1 MPIDH
6 GRSGEVKVCSFEEIG
21 GLVMA
26 MFDDECEGEAGCE
39 EEEEGEEGE
48 EDGCAPAVGGEV
60 VRVAGG
66 GGGGGEQR
74 GLFCHRKVTAV
85 GERSHGDVDY
95 TFMPSGGETEIADG
109 GELQTLSDRINRRSV
124 TDDARPPPPSQ
135 PPRPVHPPHA
145 PLPLPPR
152 PPPPPVSHSS
162 TRQAG

>member
-66 GGGGGEQR
+66 GGGGGGGEQR

-85 GERSHGDVDY
+85 GERV
-95 TFMPSGGETEIADG
+95 TAMWI
-109 GELQTLSDRINRRSV
+109 TLLCRRAGRRRSP
-124 TDDARPPPPSQ
+124 TGGI
-135 PPRPVHPPHA
+135 
-145 PLPLPPR
+145 
-152 PPPPPVSHSS
+152 
-162 TRQAG
+162 TNTF

>member
-26 MFDDECEGEAGCE
+26 MLDDECEGEAGCE

-66 GGGGGEQR
+66 GGGGGGGEQR

-85 GERSHGDVDY
+85 GERVTAMWITLYAVGRGDGDRRRGGITN
-95 TFMPSGGETEIADG
+95 TF
-109 GELQTLSDRINRRSV
+109 
-124 TDDARPPPPSQ
+124 
-135 PPRPVHPPHA
+135 
-145 PLPLPPR
+145 
-152 PPPPPVSHSS
+152 
-162 TRQAG
+162 